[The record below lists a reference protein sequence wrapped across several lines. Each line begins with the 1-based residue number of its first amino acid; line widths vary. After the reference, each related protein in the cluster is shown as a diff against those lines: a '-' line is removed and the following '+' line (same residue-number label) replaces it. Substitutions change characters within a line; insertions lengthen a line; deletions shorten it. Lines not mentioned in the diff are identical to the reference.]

1 VTLDPELEE
10 ALASASDT
18 ELYDLAGQFSGLAHD
33 PYETPRHVLSD
44 LVQTYELLVA
54 IEYCVPRVTAAL
66 STYQTGAYG

>member
-1 VTLDPELEE
+1 MTLDPELEE

-33 PYETPRHVLSD
+33 PYMTHRHVLSA

-54 IEYCVPRVTAAL
+54 IEYCMPRVIAAL
-66 STYQTGAYG
+66 SYL